1 MSFPCIYYHQGE
13 DPTLEPL
20 GNNLYTI
27 GRHGHIHA
35 NNPKRVTNLDQSL
48 DCIHM
53 IHEAFNQDDEI
64 HEECAHVLA
73 TNPHDDDNFFEGEKT
88 IDERMEMLLKE
99 A

>member
-1 MSFPCIYYHQGE
+1 MYHQGE

-20 GNNLYTI
+20 GNNPYTTR
-27 GRHGHIHA
+27 RHGHIHA
-35 NNPKRVTNLDQSL
+35 NNLERVTHLDQSL

-53 IHEAFNQDDEI
+53 IHEAFGQYDEI
-64 HEECAHVLA
+64 HEKCAHVPE
-73 TNPHDDDNFFEGEKT
+73 TNPHDEDKFFEGEKA